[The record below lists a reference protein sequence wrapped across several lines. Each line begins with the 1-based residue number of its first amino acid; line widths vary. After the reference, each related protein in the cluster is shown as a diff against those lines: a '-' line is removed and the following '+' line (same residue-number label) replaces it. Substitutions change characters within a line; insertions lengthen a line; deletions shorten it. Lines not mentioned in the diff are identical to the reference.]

1 MIIQIFFVCR
11 FGKGKPALR
20 LKDIP
25 APTRSRDF
33 MERVVAHCIVEAFIK
48 EDFNYTAYST
58 ISYLKINP
66 SGELK
71 LNSGYKICISVPVKA
86 KRPSSSPISEPSGK
100 KIKKTKA

>member
-1 MIIQIFFVCR
+1 
-11 FGKGKPALR
+11 
-20 LKDIP
+20 
-25 APTRSRDF
+25 

-58 ISYLKINP
+58 ISYLKISP
-66 SGELK
+66 AGELK

-86 KRPSSSPISEPSGK
+86 KRPASPLSEPSGK

>member
-1 MIIQIFFVCR
+1 MCFVSR

-25 APTRSRDF
+25 TPSHSREY

-58 ISYLKINP
+58 ISYLKISP
-66 SGELK
+66 AGELK
-71 LNSGYKICISVPVKA
+71 LNSGYTIRMRIAVKA
-86 KRPSSSPISEPSGK
+86 KRPASPVSEPSETK